1 VADSGAADSRWV
13 VGIDIGGTYTDAIA
27 TSVDGKVLVA
37 KVPSTP
43 GDPGLAFVQA
53 LAALADAGVL
63 PESVLMIFHGTTA
76 ATNALL
82 TGQTARVVLA
92 TTQGFRD
99 ILGYREGSRPA
110 VYDLTQPRP
119 RQLVRRRD
127 RIEVAERLSGLG
139 QVVTALGPGEIER
152 VAAAVEVAN
161 PEAVA
166 VCLLF
171 SYLDDNHERLLGEAI
186 AKKLPDVPVTLSA
199 DVAREFREY
208 PRTSTAVINAG
219 LRPVVGNYLLK
230 LRSRIGSLGIS
241 PPLQIM
247 QSNGGCLPA
256 DRAAHQAHRLVL
268 SGPAAGV
275 AGAVALGAKYG
286 IGQLISLDM
295 GGTSLDVCLIP
306 DGIPPVTARQEI
318 GGSPILAPA
327 VDIVT
332 VGAGGGSI
340 AQVDRAGRLR
350 VGPESAGAAPGPA
363 AYGSGGDR
371 ATLTDAHV
379 VAGTLPA
386 SLPLA
391 GQLRLDTGAA
401 RAVLEPVAQR
411 LGLPVLDTADG
422 IIRLA
427 VAQMTAALRKVS
439 VQRGIDPREYTLVAF
454 GGAGPLHAGPLL
466 REMNFRSVLV
476 PRFPG
481 LFAASGLTSTDI
493 RVDDSRTV
501 LRVLRPELAAE
512 LAAWY
517 AAAGRALTAQLR
529 RDGVAAGAIRLAA
542 SADCRFVGQGY
553 ELNVPLPSL
562 GRRGVAAL
570 PARFRELHLRTY
582 RHANPD
588 QEVEVVN
595 VRLSAFGAL
604 PLDGSAAGPR
614 GAATGPGKQPAR
626 AAAPASAAARI
637 ARVSARLPGTG
648 SARQL
653 PVYQRDLIEAGQA
666 LPGPAI
672 VHQLDSTTVVL
683 PGQRARVDDLGS
695 MWLEESR

>member
-1 VADSGAADSRWV
+1 MAEHGWV
-13 VGIDIGGTYTDAIA
+13 VGIDIGGTFTDAIA
-27 TSVDGKVLVA
+27 TRADGSVRVA

-43 GDPGLAFVQA
+43 ADPGLAYQHA
-53 LAALADAGVL
+53 LAALADSGVQ
-63 PESVLMIFHGTTA
+63 PRSILMIFHGTTV

-82 TGQTARVVLA
+82 TGQTARVMLA

-99 ILGYREGSRPA
+99 ILGYRDGSRPV

-119 RQLVRRRD
+119 RQIVRRRD

-139 QVVTALGPGEIER
+139 EVVTPLTSDEVER
-152 VAAAVEVAN
+152 VAAAIEAAR

-166 VCLLF
+166 ICLLF
-171 SYLDDNHERLLGEAI
+171 SYLDDGHERLLGEAI
-186 AKKLPDVPVTLSA
+186 AKKLPEVPVTLSA
-199 DVAREFREY
+199 EVAREFREY
-208 PRTSTAVINAG
+208 PRTSTAVINAA
-219 LRPVVGNYLLK
+219 LRPIVGSYLLK
-230 LRSRIGSLGIS
+230 LRPRIGSPGIA

-256 DRAAHQAHRLVL
+256 DRAAQQAHRLVL

-275 AGAVALGAKYG
+275 AGAVALSARYG
-286 IGQLISLDM
+286 IRQLISLDM
-295 GGTSLDVCLIP
+295 GGTSLDVCLVP
-306 DGIPPVTARQEI
+306 DGIPPVAARQEI
-318 GGSPILAPA
+318 GGNPILAPA

-350 VGPESAGAAPGPA
+350 VGPESAGATPGPA
-363 AYGSGGDR
+363 AYGSGGNR

-391 GQLRLDTGAA
+391 GQLRLDTVAA
-401 RAVLEPVAQR
+401 RAVLDPVAER
-411 LGLPVLDTADG
+411 VGLPVLDTADG
-422 IIRLA
+422 IVRLA

-439 VQRGIDPREYTLVAF
+439 VQRGIDPRDYTLVAF
-454 GGAGPLHAGPLL
+454 GGAGPLHAGLLL
-466 REMNFRSVLV
+466 REMRFRSVLV

-501 LRVLRPELAAE
+501 LRVLGPELFAV
-512 LAAWY
+512 LVAWY
-517 AAAGRALTAQLR
+517 SAAGRALTARLR
-529 RDGVAAGAIRLAA
+529 RDGVVPGTIRIAA

-553 ELNVPLPSL
+553 ELNVPLPAA
-562 GRRGVAAL
+562 GQRGVAELA
-570 PARFRELHLRTY
+570 PRFMDMHLRTY
-582 RHANPD
+582 GHVNPG

-595 VRLSAFGAL
+595 VRLSVFGAL
-604 PLDGSAAGPR
+604 PL
-614 GAATGPGKQPAR
+614 GAAASGDRTGLATAEPTERPAP
-626 AAAPASAAARI
+626 AAAFAG
-637 ARVSARLPGTG
+637 RVTARLPGTS
-648 SARQL
+648 SARRL
-653 PVYQRDLIEAGQA
+653 PVYQRELIDAGQKV
-666 LPGPAI
+666 PGPAI

-683 PGQRARVDDLGS
+683 PGQRARVDQLGS
-695 MWLEESR
+695 MWLEEGR

>member
-1 VADSGAADSRWV
+1 VAEPGWV
-13 VGIDIGGTYTDAIA
+13 VGIDIGGTFTDAIA
-27 TSVDGKVLVA
+27 TSSDGHVLVA

-43 GDPGLAFVQA
+43 ADPGLAFERA
-53 LAALADAGVL
+53 LGALADAGVR
-63 PESVLMIFHGTTA
+63 PQSVLMIFHGTTA

-82 TGQTARVVLA
+82 TGRTASVVLA
-92 TTQGFRD
+92 TTEGFRD
-99 ILGYREGSRPA
+99 ILGYRNGSRPM

-139 QVVTALGPGEIER
+139 EVVTPLTVAESQR
-152 VAAAVEVAN
+152 VAAAVEAAR

-166 VCLLF
+166 ICLLF
-171 SYLDDNHERLLGEAI
+171 SYLDDAHERMLGEAI
-186 AKKLPDVPVTLSA
+186 AKRLPDVPVTLSA
-199 DVAREFREY
+199 EVTREFREY
-208 PRTSTAVINAG
+208 PRTSTTVINAA
-219 LRPVVGNYLLK
+219 LRPVVGKYLLK
-230 LRSRIGSLGIS
+230 LRSRIGSLAIA

-256 DRAAHQAHRLVL
+256 ERAAQQAHRLVL

-275 AGAVALGAKYG
+275 AGTVALGARYG

-295 GGTSLDVCLIP
+295 GGTSLDVCLVP
-306 DGIPPVTARQEI
+306 DGVPPVTPRQEI
-318 GGSPILAPA
+318 GGNPILAPA

-340 AQVDRAGRLR
+340 ARVDRAGRLR

-363 AYGSGGDR
+363 AYGQGGDR

-391 GQLRLDTGAA
+391 GDLVLNTDAA
-401 RAVLEPVAQR
+401 RAVLVPVADQ
-411 LGLPVLDTADG
+411 LGLPLLDAADG
-422 IIRLA
+422 IVRLA

-454 GGAGPLHAGPLL
+454 GGAGPLHAGLLL
-466 REMNFRSVLV
+466 REMGFRSVLV

-481 LFAASGLTSTDI
+481 LFAAAGLTSTDI
-493 RVDDSRTV
+493 RIDDSRTV
-501 LRVLRPELAAE
+501 LGVLQPELVAD

-517 AAAGRALTAQLR
+517 AVTGRALSAQLR
-529 RDGVAAGAIRLAA
+529 RDGVAADAIRLAA
-542 SADCRFVGQGY
+542 SADCRFLGQGY
-553 ELNVPLPSL
+553 ELNVPLSAPGL
-562 GRRGVAAL
+562 RGVAAL
-570 PARFRELHLRTY
+570 PGRFADLHLRTY
-582 RHANPD
+582 GHANPG

-604 PLDGSAAGPR
+604 PLGSAAE
-614 GAATGPGKQPAR
+614 AAPVRAAGTPGRPPEPTAAR
-626 AAAPASAAARI
+626 AG
-637 ARVSARLPGTG
+637 RVSARLPGTG
-648 SARQL
+648 AARRL
-653 PVYQRDLIEAGQA
+653 PVYRRELIESGQA
-666 LPGPAI
+666 VTGPAI
-672 VHQLDSTTVVL
+672 IHQLDSTTVVL
-683 PGQRARVDDLGS
+683 PGQRARVDELGS
-695 MWLEESR
+695 MWLEDSR